1 MDRAIPDG
9 LVTGHETLIS
19 GLNLPDPDDRHV
31 LNHRPDEALRD
42 LALGIAHNAVN
53 QPLNND
59 MQRILDNTRE
69 QLRGNAVS
77 TGVNDLSGKPKAPVR
92 NIFLRTLLICH

>member
-1 MDRAIPDG
+1 MDSFRLFRNG
-9 LVTGHETLIS
+9 LT
-19 GLNLPDPDDRHV
+19 HV
-31 LNHRPDEALRD
+31 LDHRPAEALRD
-42 LALGIAHNAVN
+42 LALGIAQNAVN
-53 QPLNND
+53 QPVHKD

-77 TGVNDLSGKPKAPVR
+77 TGLNDLSGKPKAPVG